1 MNCHFP
7 VYVNGSRWVPNRLFL
22 PPAFLLLVILSVNA
36 SAYKPD
42 TLGLP
47 RTIPAWVNQKTVDTT
62 GKHLRQAWLEM
73 GGLASSSRSTP
84 FWLQANQFGTIPESL
99 PAGLVRVVVSRGY
112 RPTAGIRQRKTD
124 WGYGLELV
132 GQTGQVNRLLIAEAY
147 LKARLGVFEVFAGR
161 RKQIVGLVESGLSS
175 GSFIWSGNAL
185 PLPRVQIGIPT
196 YTPLGFTRGW
206 IALKG
211 FFAHGWFGDL
221 PYVSGSFL
229 HQKAIFFRLGKEAS
243 RVRLYSS
250 FNHQAQWGGYAPFLE
265 SDPTSSFG
273 GQLANSLEAYVNVVV
288 PLKTDALKN
297 LSKFTTYDQNRVG
310 DHRGAAEIAIE
321 FQRNTWSLLFYQQ
334 HFYDLGRKLYNG
346 RNIEDGLY
354 GLRFERK
361 HRRTGID
368 EVIVELF
375 NSGGQGYIQ
384 FGRTLGGE
392 PENYF
397 LNGQYPDGWS
407 YQGRT
412 IGTPFITQTSASK
425 AALPSIPFHG
435 YTAANELITG
445 NYGINNNRV
454 WALYTGLRGHA
465 GSRWG
470 YQLKGS
476 FSRNY
481 GTFTAPFPGGT
492 NQYSGLASLSKTMMF
507 LNGSTLLLSV
517 GYDQGKLLASS
528 GQYGGYLG
536 LRKAWPSR

>member
-1 MNCHFP
+1 M
-7 VYVNGSRWVPNRLFL
+7 
-22 PPAFLLLVILSVNA
+22 
-36 SAYKPD
+36 PD

-47 RTIPAWVNQKTVDTT
+47 RALPSRVNQTT
-62 GKHLRQAWLEM
+62 ADSSDKRSLQGWLEL
-73 GGLASSSRSTP
+73 GGFASSSTSTP
-84 FWLQANQFGTIPESL
+84 FWLQANQFGTIPETA
-99 PAGLVRVVVSRGY
+99 PAGLMRLGVGLGY
-112 RPTAGIRQRKTD
+112 HPASAARRRKTD

-132 GQTGQVNRLLIAEAY
+132 GQTGQVNRLLIPEAY
-147 LKARLGVFEVFAGR
+147 IKARLGVFEAFAGR
-161 RKQIVGLVESGLSS
+161 RKQIVGLVESSLSS

-196 YTPLGFTRGW
+196 YTALRFTRNW
-206 IALKG
+206 IAIKG
-211 FFAHGWFGDL
+211 FFAHGWFGNL

-229 HQKAIFFRLGKEAS
+229 HQKAIFFRLGKEES
-243 RVRLYSS
+243 RIRLYAS

-265 SDPTSSFG
+265 SDPNSSFG
-273 GQLANSLEAYVNVVV
+273 GQFPTSLEAYAHVVI
-288 PLKTDALKN
+288 PMKSDALKN

-310 DHRGAAEIAIE
+310 DHRGAAEAAIE
-321 FQRNTWSLLFYQQ
+321 YQTKTWALLFYQQ

-361 HRRTGID
+361 HQPTGIQ

-397 LNGQYPDGWS
+397 INGQYPDGWS

-412 IGTPFITQTSASK
+412 IGTPFITQASVSN
-425 AALPSIPFHG
+425 AALPRIPFHG

-445 NYGINNNRV
+445 DYAINNNRV
-454 WALYTGLRGHA
+454 WALYTGIRGQA
-465 GSRWG
+465 GPRWG

-476 FSRNY
+476 FSQNY
-481 GTFTAPFPGGT
+481 GTFLAPFPGGT
-492 NQYSGLASLSKTMMF
+492 NQYSALASLSRRLMF
-507 LNGSTLLLSV
+507 LQGSTLLLSV
-517 GYDQGKLLASS
+517 GYDEGKLLASS
-528 GQYGGYLG
+528 RQYGGYLG
-536 LRKAWPSR
+536 LRKTWAGR